1 MSTPRAGFAFE
12 DRLIAYLNSQQYEVA
27 RDRTLDHDYK
37 IDFVI
42 RRFPNNPKF
51 HSMGVQVTTMT
62 GNMQKLQEF
71 VSVHTGEY
79 KVVDKAIYLEVD
91 GALDFEKGVGHLIS
105 AALSDFQF
113 NSARLSETIVGIKIN
128 RDMTYTLYD
137 VASMLANLA
146 QGEMLGRASAATSS
160 NGTAT
165 RVPHSV
171 SAASTMLM
179 RTPVAIVD
187 LPDAA
192 KEIETALLDS
202 TKPVERPK
210 LQGFINAYYRTRDHG
225 FITSQTGDAFFFK
238 LNGVA
243 DGLLRDKL
251 LALPSIDWA
260 ASVEGTIEFE
270 VAGKTRPDAR
280 YPEAKVLRLVR

>member
-1 MSTPRAGFAFE
+1 
-12 DRLIAYLNSQQYEVA
+12 
-27 RDRTLDHDYK
+27 
-37 IDFVI
+37 
-42 RRFPNNPKF
+42 
-51 HSMGVQVTTMT
+51 MGVQVTTMT

-71 VSVHTGEY
+71 VSVHASEY
-79 KVVDKAIYLEVD
+79 KVVDKAVYLEVD

-113 NSARLSETIVGIKIN
+113 NSARLSETIAGIKIN

-137 VASMLANLA
+137 VSAMLSSLA
-146 QGEMLGRASAATSS
+146 QGEMQGRAVTAATNGATSSASSSASAAT
-160 NGTAT
+160 A
-165 RVPHSV
+165 VV
-171 SAASTMLM
+171 KSAVV
-179 RTPVAIVD
+179 PVAD
-187 LPDAA
+187 LSDAA
-192 KEIETALLDS
+192 REIKTALQDS

-210 LQGFINAYYRTRDHG
+210 LQGFINAYYRTKDHG
-225 FITSQTGDAFFFK
+225 FITSQTGDAYFFA

-260 ASVEGTIEFE
+260 ASVDGTIEFE
-270 VAGKTRPDAR
+270 VAGKTRPTAR

>member
-1 MSTPRAGFAFE
+1 MSTPKAGFAFE
-12 DRLIAYLNSQQYEVA
+12 DRLIAYLNSQQYEVV

-42 RRFPNNPKF
+42 RRFPNNPRF

-71 VSVHTGEY
+71 ASVHASEY
-79 KVVDKAIYLEVD
+79 KVVDKAVYLEVD

-113 NSARLSETIVGIKIN
+113 NAARLSETIAGIKIN

-137 VASMLANLA
+137 VSSMLSTLA
-146 QGEMLGRASAATSS
+146 QGEMRART
-160 NGTAT
+160 
-165 RVPHSV
+165 V
-171 SAASTMLM
+171 SAASTNGTSPHSP
-179 RTPVAIVD
+179 TPVPEALRTVAVVD
-187 LPDAA
+187 LPEVAREMKSAMQD
-192 KEIETALLDS
+192 I

-210 LQGFINAYYRTRDHG
+210 LQGFINAYYRTKDHG
-225 FITSQTGDAFFFK
+225 FITSQTGDSYFFG

-243 DGLLRDKL
+243 DGQLRDKL

-260 ASVEGTIEFE
+260 ASVDGTIEFE
-270 VAGKTRPDAR
+270 DIGKTRPNAK
-280 YPEAKVLRLVR
+280 YPEAKMLRLAR